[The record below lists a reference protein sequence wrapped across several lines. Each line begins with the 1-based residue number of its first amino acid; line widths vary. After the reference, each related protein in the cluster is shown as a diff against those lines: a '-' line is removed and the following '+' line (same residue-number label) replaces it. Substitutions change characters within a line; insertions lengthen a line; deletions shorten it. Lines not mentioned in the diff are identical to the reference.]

1 MFKTRFA
8 SIKDVKRDWFIIDA
22 KGETLGKVST
32 KVSRIL
38 IGKHKTDFSPNL
50 VFSDHVV
57 VVNVKHLNISDK
69 KLDEKKYYTH
79 SGYPG
84 GLHEKSL
91 KRLIDENP
99 EFVMRNAVSGM
110 LPKNKLRDQRLKYL
124 HIFAEDK
131 KGFENVKFIDLK

>member
-8 SIKDVKRDWFIIDA
+8 SIKEIKRDWFIINA
-22 KGETLGKVST
+22 KDETLGKVSS
-32 KVSRIL
+32 KVSKIL
-38 IGKHKTDFSPNL
+38 IGKHKVNYSPNL
-50 VFSDHVV
+50 VFADHVV
-57 VVNVKHLNISDK
+57 VVNVKYLKISDK
-69 KLDEKKYYTH
+69 KLDDKKYYTH

-124 HIFAEDK
+124 HIFSDDK
-131 KGFENVKFIDLK
+131 IGFDNIKFIDLK